1 MFVSFHIGNF
11 KRGLLRFLW
20 MVPQI
25 NRQLYTELVFIS
37 ALKLNRF
44 WEVPSQIKVIWLLSC
59 PWLGKLSLFACLTN
73 VMELVFAQKTFS
85 EKSYCNGS
93 KQSLLRIAIALRSFQ
108 LLKLH
113 LKLQL
118 VCDVF
123 PARFIEFLVCEST
136 LKNHSHNLLD
146 TI

>member
-1 MFVSFHIGNF
+1 M
-11 KRGLLRFLW
+11 
-20 MVPQI
+20 
-25 NRQLYTELVFIS
+25 
-37 ALKLNRF
+37 
-44 WEVPSQIKVIWLLSC
+44 
-59 PWLGKLSLFACLTN
+59 GKLFLFACLTN